1 MGIKLQKVC
10 LKNWLNVWKEY
21 NINKGNIK
29 EQINEVLKPYE
40 AELNEILEG
49 YVSISIHK
57 GEPDIVTVHKTGKV
71 GKWVLRKYLK
81 KQ

>member
-1 MGIKLQKVC
+1 M
-10 LKNWLNVWKEY
+10 
-21 NINKGNIK
+21 NKGNIK
-29 EQINEVLKPYE
+29 EQINKVLGPYE

-71 GKWVLRKYLK
+71 NK
-81 KQ
+81 